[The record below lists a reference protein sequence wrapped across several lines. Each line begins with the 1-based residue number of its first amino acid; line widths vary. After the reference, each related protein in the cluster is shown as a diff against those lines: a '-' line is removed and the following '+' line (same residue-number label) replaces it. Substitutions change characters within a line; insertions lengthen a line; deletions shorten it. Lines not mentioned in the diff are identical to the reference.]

1 MKTSLQRLAAAAA
14 TVLLAVGASAH
25 SGKALFHVIVDTDG
39 AADDL
44 RTLCMLLS
52 DNRAEVMAVVSS
64 DGAQS
69 PRRTAQCVAAMLEEF
84 YHEGI
89 PVGEG
94 RAVCKPAPR
103 WRSRSE
109 RVDWGQRC
117 ESRTFTPAVELMRR
131 TIERESEPVTILAL
145 GALTNLCDLATR
157 YPELMP
163 RIERVVW
170 YDDKTTGRGANNEAD
185 PEAARHLLGCGIRI
199 DIVSAGGRELPVRR
213 TFIESVAEIPSR
225 YAGRICAS
233 HLCEPLS
240 ELIDRHHL
248 CHWDEQTL
256 LLLFRPELLAAH
268 PAAGSV
274 TLYTLADD
282 VDRSTVEEAL
292 LEILRGRPDAES
304 RVLYGFPTEEALYAD
319 DVKPIIDEA
328 LRRHGSNEWRAAVLT
343 NELHG
348 HLGIYATIG
357 VKMGI
362 RAREWFDIGVDDF
375 EVVSMAGSQPP
386 VSCLND
392 GLQTATGS
400 TLGHGLITIADTDT
414 PRPEATFRFKDD
426 TIRIS
431 LKEEYA
437 DRIRRDCRRGVE
449 LYGADTPEYWQY
461 VRDLAIGYWL
471 ALDRHD
477 IFSVTVER

>member
-1 MKTSLQRLAAAAA
+1 MKTSLLRLAAAAA
-14 TVLLAVGASAH
+14 AAILSVGASAH
-25 SGKALFHVIVDTDG
+25 SGKALYHVIVDTDG

-64 DGAQS
+64 DGAQQ
-69 PRRTAQCVAAMLEEF
+69 PHRTAQCVAAMLEEF

-94 RAVCKPAPR
+94 RAVCGSAPR
-103 WRSRSE
+103 WRSLSE
-109 RVDWGQRC
+109 RVDWGGRD
-117 ESRTFTPAVELMRR
+117 EERTFMPAVELMRR
-131 TIERESEPVTILAL
+131 TIEQESEPVTILAL
-145 GALTNLCDLATR
+145 GALTNISDLAKHH
-157 YPELMP
+157 PELMP
-163 RIERVVW
+163 HIERVVW
-170 YDDKTTGRGANNEAD
+170 YDDTHTGKGANFQAD
-185 PEAARHLLGCGIRI
+185 PESARHLLGCGMRI
-199 DIVSAGGRELPVRR
+199 DIVSAANGGLPVRR
-213 TFIESVAEIPSR
+213 TFIESVADIPSR
-225 YAGRICAS
+225 YGGRIRAS

-248 CHWDEQTL
+248 RHWDDLTL
-256 LLLFRPELLAAH
+256 LLLFRPELLVAH
-268 PAAGSV
+268 PAADRV
-274 TLYTLADD
+274 THYTLAGD
-282 VDRSTVEEAL
+282 VDRSTVEQAL

-304 RVLYGFPTEEALYAD
+304 RVLYGFPTDEALYAD
-319 DVKPIIDEA
+319 DICPIIDEA

-400 TLGHGLITIADTDT
+400 TLGHGLITVADDGT
-414 PRPEATFRFKDD
+414 PRPEATFRFKGN
-426 TIRIS
+426 TIRLS
-431 LKEEYA
+431 LKDEYA

-449 LYGADTPEYWQY
+449 LYGTDTPEYWKY
-461 VRDLAIGYWL
+461 VRDLAIRYWL

-477 IFSVTVER
+477 IFSVTAVQ

>member
-1 MKTSLQRLAAAAA
+1 MRPQLQQYCSR
-14 TVLLAVGASAH
+14 SEHRQH

-44 RTLCMLLS
+44 RTLCILLS

-94 RAVCKPAPR
+94 RAVCTSAPR

-170 YDDKTTGRGANNEAD
+170 YDDKTTGRGANYEAD

-240 ELIDRHHL
+240 EPIDRHHL

-256 LLLFRPELLAAH
+256 LLLFRPELLAVH

-362 RAREWFDIGVDDF
+362 RARE
-375 EVVSMAGSQPP
+375 SGSI
-386 VSCLND
+386 SASTTS
-392 GLQTATGS
+392 GGS
-400 TLGHGLITIADTDT
+400 EHGGIAAARKLPERRIADRHRLDAR
-414 PRPEATFRFKDD
+414 PRADNYRRHRHAAPRGYIPLQGRHPYAYR
-426 TIRIS
+426 S
-431 LKEEYA
+431 KEEYA